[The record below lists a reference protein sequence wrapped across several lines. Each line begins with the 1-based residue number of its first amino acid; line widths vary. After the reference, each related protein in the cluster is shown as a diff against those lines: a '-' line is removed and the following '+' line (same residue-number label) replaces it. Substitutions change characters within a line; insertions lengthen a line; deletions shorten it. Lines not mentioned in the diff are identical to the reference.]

1 MQNAPLFPH
10 LPRFISL
17 FTYIERQKPT
27 RFLGEEKRYNA
38 VCGINGVAYA
48 THPAHALVDFVQHLG
63 GVVSQGDG
71 IRWLFMHCA
80 PNFIPHDMGNHFH
93 Y

>member
-1 MQNAPLFPH
+1 MKV
-10 LPRFISL
+10 
-17 FTYIERQKPT
+17 EEWQKRT

-38 VCGINGVAYA
+38 VCRLNEVAYA
-48 THPAHALVDFVQHLG
+48 THPAHAVVDFVQHLG